1 LAELKRKIF
10 IALLVL
16 VAIIV
21 TLAVRGR
28 RVDKLATYQGIQ
40 AKEWA
45 LTFQPNLNP
54 ANTNAATV
62 AFQVMG
68 RNAVPALRAM
78 LKTRPSWYEK
88 HYVQQRNKL
97 PTRAQVYL
105 AGKIR
110 PGRSGM
116 YRICAARALGIVGTN
131 ATEAVPDLAA
141 ALGDN
146 DARWAAAQALASIGG
161 PAITA
166 LASAAT
172 NIDANIR
179 HAAVSGLGQAGT
191 NALPAIEALLEC
203 VRDPAEFVRAS
214 ALYSLGQIGRP
225 GVPVLLE
232 AFSSDSSERREAA
245 TKALE
250 GMNSPTW
257 QISSTLMELTTNSSP
272 RLRQNSLEALQSLRL
287 RQPRVVIHYFKATV
301 DPDAGVRRA
310 GARGLAQVNSWSTN
324 GALSE
329 VVAHLLGREG
339 SLQSNAVETLTL
351 LLSDSE
357 LPVREAARQ
366 SLASLQPSTSH

>member
-1 LAELKRKIF
+1 MVSLM
-10 IALLVL
+10 
-16 VAIIV
+16 
-21 TLAVRGR
+21 VRGR
-28 RVDKLATYQGIQ
+28 RVDKFATYQGIQ
-40 AKEWA
+40 AKDWA
-45 LTFQPNLNP
+45 MALQPNFNP
-54 ANTNAATV
+54 GSTNVATT

-68 RNAVPALRAM
+68 RHAVPALRAM

-88 HYVQQRNKL
+88 HFVQQRSRL
-97 PTRAQVYL
+97 PTGAQTYL
-105 AGKIR
+105 AGKIK

-141 ALGDN
+141 TLGDN

-161 PAITA
+161 PAIPA

-179 HAAVSGLGQAGT
+179 HAAVFGLGQAGT
-191 NALPAIEALLEC
+191 NALPATEALLTC

-214 ALYSLGQIGRP
+214 VLYSLGQFGRP
-225 GVPVLLE
+225 GVPVILE
-232 AFSSDSSERREAA
+232 AFSSDSPERREAA

-257 QISSTLMELTTNSSP
+257 QISSTLMEFTTNSSP

-287 RQPRVVIHYFKATV
+287 RQSRVVIHYFKATA

-310 GARGLAQVNSWSTN
+310 GARGLAQANSWSTN
-324 GALSE
+324 AALSE

-339 SLQSNAVETLTL
+339 SLQSNAVETLTR

-357 LPVREAARQ
+357 SPVREAARQ
-366 SLASLQPSTSH
+366 SLASLQASTSNLQSDSTLKQ